1 MAQKGVAGREP
12 PRTGGTEDARL
23 VAPSL
28 GQRHSVEFRRRVRR
42 IHAAGPRPLGELLLE
57 LIVGTCPACRRL
69 VLDRVER
76 YGELDPNLA
85 RWLGADDW
93 LADRDLIR
101 LVAGG
106 RP

>member
-12 PRTGGTEDARL
+12 PRTGGTEGARL
-23 VAPSL
+23 VAQPL
-28 GQRHSVEFRRRVRR
+28 GQRHSVEFRQRARR
-42 IHAAGPRPLGELLLE
+42 IHAAGPRPLAELLLE
-57 LIVGTCPACRRL
+57 ILAGTCPSCRKL
-69 VLDRVER
+69 VHERVER
-76 YGELDPNLA
+76 YGELDPDLV

-93 LADRDLIR
+93 LSDRGLIR